1 MIRITN
7 TIVMILTSL
16 HKGKYGAEKNGN
28 KNLHVDVLIDE
39 SCDMEYQS
47 SVMTRFI

>member
-7 TIVMILTSL
+7 TIVRILTGL

-28 KNLHVDVLIDE
+28 KNLHDVLIDE
-39 SCDMEYQS
+39 SCEMEYQAS
-47 SVMTRFI
+47 AMPHFI